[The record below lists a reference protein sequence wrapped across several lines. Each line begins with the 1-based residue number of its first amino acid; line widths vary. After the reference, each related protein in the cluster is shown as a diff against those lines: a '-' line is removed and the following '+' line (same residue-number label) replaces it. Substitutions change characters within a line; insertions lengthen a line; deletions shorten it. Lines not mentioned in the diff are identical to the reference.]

1 MDNTTL
7 LGYSTHM
14 QDSAPIALVTGASRG
29 IGRACAEALA
39 AQGFSLALQFREK
52 AADADALAATFS
64 NAGKVCKTFQADL
77 SQPGSATA
85 LVSNIENSM
94 GGPTVLVHAAG
105 AIVEKPLMFLKPEE
119 WTAQLELHAVSAWAL
134 SKAMLKFLRKS
145 DRGRLVFIGSLAG
158 EMGLGNG
165 SAYAASK
172 GALSGLA
179 KCLALETARYG
190 TTVNVIAPGY
200 VDTDLTA
207 AQDAEKRAAKEQEI
221 PLKRFGKASEVGALA
236 AYLCSPAASFM
247 TGQVLTLDGGM
258 RLTA

>member
-1 MDNTTL
+1 MDIPKAP
-7 LGYSTHM
+7 GYSMHM
-14 QDSAPIALVTGASRG
+14 QAATPPIALVTGASRG

-39 AQGFSLALQFREK
+39 AQGFSLALQYRDK
-52 AADADALAATFS
+52 AAEANELAAKLGNS
-64 NAGKVCKTFQADL
+64 AQSFQGDL
-77 SQPGSATA
+77 SQPGAA
-85 LVSNIENSM
+85 AQLVEKVEQAM
-94 GGPTVLVHAAG
+94 GGPSVLVHAAG

-119 WTAQLELHAVSAWAL
+119 WAAQLELHAVSAWAL
-134 SKAMLKFLRKS
+134 SKAMLKHLRKTQW
-145 DRGRLVFIGSLAG
+145 GRLVFIGSLAG

-179 KCLALETARYG
+179 KSLALETARYG

-207 AQDAEKRAAKEQEI
+207 AQDEEKRETKKQEI
-221 PLKRFGKASEVGALA
+221 PLKRFGHAKEVAALVE
-236 AYLCSPAASFM
+236 YLCSPHSAFM

-258 RLTA
+258 RLSA